1 MQGKIIRGI
10 GGFFYV
16 HTENGV
22 YACRARGILRRE
34 NIRPLPGDLVRIQVL
49 DEAAKEGSIEE
60 IVPRK
65 NALIRPAVANID
77 QALVIFSVVSPRP
90 NFNLLDRFLVSMER
104 QGIGSVL
111 VFNKTDLA
119 QEGQRQE
126 IAERYGQSGYPLL
139 FVSARTTEGIERI
152 RKILLEKTTTV
163 AGPSGVGKSS
173 LINLLQTQRYMDTG
187 EISSKIE
194 RGKHTTRHTELL
206 WVEENTYI
214 LDTPGFS
221 SVELPDVPKEE
232 LGALFPEIRS
242 RRDGCRFSGCSHLS
256 EPDCR
261 VLQALADGE
270 IGRERYESYRLFYEE
285 IKGRRRY
292 ANASGQR

>member
-34 NIRPLPGDLVRIQVL
+34 NIRPLPGDLVRMKVL
-49 DEAAKEGSIEE
+49 DETAKEGSIEE
-60 IVPRK
+60 VAPRK
-65 NALIRPAVANID
+65 NVLIRPAVANID

-90 NFNLLDRFLVSMER
+90 NFNLLDRFLVTMER
-104 QGIGSVL
+104 RGIGSVL

-152 RKILLEKTTTV
+152 RKILLGKTTTV

-232 LGALFPEIRS
+232 LGDLFPEIRS

>member
-206 WVEENTYI
+206 WVEESTYI

-232 LGALFPEIRS
+232 LGDLFPEIRS